1 MGEMGRGGATAGS
14 SPGQGKLSDQGRVA
28 NGLGYRAMKQAPVME
43 TALKPTVLVEVSI
56 CLLLPNYVCYFEYQ
70 SCKSEGKSPVSQHLA
85 VSILVSLSL
94 WFWEPSTV
102 QQCSEPIPP

>member
-1 MGEMGRGGATAGS
+1 MRWAEAGLLQGPVRVRGS
-14 SPGQGKLSDQGRVA
+14 SVTKAGWQT
-28 NGLGYRAMKQAPVME
+28 GYRAMKQAPVME

-70 SCKSEGKSPVSQHLA
+70 SCKSEGKSPVFQHLA

-94 WFWEPSTV
+94 WFWEPGTV
-102 QQCSEPIPP
+102 QQCPEPIPP